1 MSEPRSVGADVAL
14 AAEGIRRSFG
24 GTDALRGV
32 DLTVRAGEWLGL
44 LGPNG
49 AGKTTL
55 MRIVAGLLPAD
66 AGRLTLLG
74 REVGAAR
81 SPEDRD
87 AVGLVPQEVAL
98 YPALTAEENLRAFAR
113 FHGVM
118 GAAERERA
126 AWALDWTGLGA
137 RARDRVATFSGGMQ
151 RRLNIACA
159 VLHRPRLLLL
169 DEPTVGVDPQA
180 RQRIWTMLRALRD
193 EGVAIVH
200 SSHQLDEVEATCDS
214 VVILDRGEAR
224 RAGTVD
230 DLLRELRGA
239 HRITMRLDAPPEGAF
254 GPAFA
259 VDGTTLT
266 GTLADPA
273 RDLPPLL
280 RTAAESGLEVLEL
293 SVEAPRLEDLF
304 TALTGE
310 GLRE

>member
-1 MSEPRSVGADVAL
+1 MSEPPPASGTVAL
-14 AAEGIRRSFG
+14 AAEGIRKSYD
-24 GTDALRGV
+24 GTAALRGV
-32 DLTVRAGEWLGL
+32 DLTVHAGEWLGL

-55 MRIVAGLLPAD
+55 MRVIAGLLPAD

-74 REVGAAR
+74 REVGA
-81 SPEDRD
+81 SRD
-87 AVGLVPQEVAL
+87 ASERHAVGLVPQEVAL
-98 YPALTAEENLRAFAR
+98 YPALTAGENLRAFAR
-113 FHGVM
+113 FHGVT
-118 GAAERERA
+118 GAAARERVG
-126 AWALDWTGLGA
+126 WALDWTGLVS
-137 RARDRVATFSGGMQ
+137 RAGDRVATYSGGMQ

-224 RAGTVD
+224 SAGSVE

-239 HRITMRLDAPPEGAF
+239 HRITMRLDAAPGDAF
-254 GPAFA
+254 GSSFA
-259 VDGTTLT
+259 VDGATVT

-280 RTAAESGLEVLEL
+280 RTAAESGLDVLEL
-293 SVEAPRLEDLF
+293 TIEAPRLEDLF